1 WWDPNGSAAGA
12 ATALSFAAG
21 TWNAANAN
29 WNNDSGG
36 TATPIAW
43 TPGGTANFSAGTNAT
58 GPFTITVAGTQV
70 FSGLNVEEGTVT
82 LAPGTAGILS
92 YAPTDGQT
100 VWTVTT
106 PITI

>member
-1 WWDPNGSAAGA
+1 MKRGSSFRSGLISLHHNMARSRRSRTAMRILATAVTFSGTHEVLGQAQNLWWDPNGSAAGA

-58 GPFTITVAGTQV
+58 G
-70 FSGLNVEEGTVT
+70 
-82 LAPGTAGILS
+82 
-92 YAPTDGQT
+92 
-100 VWTVTT
+100 
-106 PITI
+106 